1 VKSNKNYRPIIGG
14 AVTSRGR
21 FIVATTS
28 LVESGLFEQWPK
40 LFNPVHDQ
48 LPTGIGVVVDI
59 ENQIVFILPSEL
71 TWESAKEASNNF
83 MCTEDF
89 VHRRMLDDPRVA
101 GTSWKV
107 EDFFGV
113 AHLFSWRRHT
123 YCEEVWRSPDGLL
136 FATWSNDRS
145 LDNPEGYV
153 YDRPANPAVVW
164 EWGNEDPNMPRYFAE
179 VEALGIRI
187 VDPLIRAGLLEY
199 PKLSIVKMFGAGGQ
213 YLFKC
218 KVHHYD

>member
-1 VKSNKNYRPIIGG
+1 MRTEKNSRPIIGG
-14 AVTSRGR
+14 TVTSRGR

-28 LVESGLFEQWPK
+28 PVTSGLFEHWPS

-48 LPTGIGVVVDI
+48 PPTGIGVVVDI
-59 ENQIVFILPSEL
+59 ENQIVFILPSHL
-71 TWESAKEASNNF
+71 TWNSASESASNY

-89 VHRRMLDDPRVA
+89 VHRRMLADPRVI
-101 GTSWKV
+101 GTSWTV

-123 YCEEVWRSPDGLL
+123 YCEEVWRSSDGEL
-136 FATWSNDRS
+136 FASWSNDRS

-153 YDRPANPAVVW
+153 YDRPPNTAIPWA
-164 EWGNEDPNMPRYFAE
+164 WGNEDPDMPQYFAE
-179 VEALGIRI
+179 VEALGFRI
-187 VDPLIRAGLLEY
+187 ADPLIRSGLLDY
-199 PKLSIVKMFGAGGQ
+199 PKISPVKMFGVGGK
-213 YLFKC
+213 YLFTC

>member
-1 VKSNKNYRPIIGG
+1 MRIHKNSRPIVDGR
-14 AVTSRGR
+14 VTSCGR

-28 LVESGLFEQWPK
+28 PVESGLFEHWPS

-48 LPTGIGVVVDI
+48 PPTGIGVVVDI
-59 ENQIVFILPSEL
+59 ENQIVFILPSHL
-71 TWESAKEASNNF
+71 TWDSADEANSNV

-89 VHRRMLDDPRVA
+89 VHRRMLDDPRVI
-101 GTSWKV
+101 GTSWTV

-123 YCEEVWRSPDGLL
+123 YCEEVWRSGNGEP
-136 FATWSNDRS
+136 FASWSNSRS

-153 YDRPANPAVVW
+153 YDRQPNPANPW
-164 EWGNEDPNMPRYFAE
+164 EWGNEDPDMARYFAE
-179 VEALGIRI
+179 VEAFGVRI
-187 VDPLIRAGLLEY
+187 VDPLIRSGLLEY
-199 PKLSIVKMFGAGGQ
+199 PKLSTLKMFEAGGEF
-213 YLFKC
+213 LFTC